1 MALTRSGPKIPAVG
15 LFGGGRYFG
24 LEKMLVAV
32 SEFGSK
38 TVDLDRASSCLGC
51 RASAVY
57 GLVSPESA
65 VVADCS
71 RGSDELI

>member
-1 MALTRSGPKIPAVG
+1 MSDMRSLGAYEGDGGALVVD
-15 LFGGGRYFG
+15 
-24 LEKMLVAV
+24 MVAV
-32 SEFGSK
+32 PEFGSK
-38 TVDLDRASSCLGC
+38 TVDLYRASSCLGC